1 MDSSTTRMAS
11 VPPADAPMAISRSVV
26 RKLMPGAALGAFI
39 GRRSSDADA
48 RTRERA
54 AILTLLRISSA

>member
-1 MDSSTTRMAS
+1 MDSSTTRIAS

-26 RKLMPGAALGAFI
+26 RKPMVDGTLGAAT
-39 GRRSSDADA
+39 GRRSNEAEA